1 MIIAIVLLAG
11 CGNEEDNPTSPTPTD
26 TGTTE
31 TGGDTNTGGQTNPT
45 PTSIDSSFYGNW
57 KNLDTGEIEKIDK
70 NYSYPIT
77 SLGNNFIKVTK
88 ENKEFMLLRYGSNN
102 GTVKGRL
109 YSSISSLQKS
119 SQKINNKVNST
130 KNFIVTIDDG
140 SKKQTQE
147 VSGNEEFNFSG
158 VHSGG
163 SVRVTIKRKII
174 DIEDTLPPESNNTNE
189 PTTNEPIID
198 ENFTTPNINTDLGNF
213 PVPAEESSKN
223 GNKENSYNLK
233 LVKTDIQDE
242 DDRYMYSEGT
252 YSGVLTY
259 KNFNKKE
266 AVGLNYTLTT
276 DDNYVDDLELEVQ
289 TGTVLPDQSV
299 DIPFTITFKM
309 LDKIKHTVKL
319 NFLVRDANGKDI
331 MLDNVYLDFYQTSIW
346 VNIKAKTSNIKGY
359 FVTPEHEV
367 IDIDSN
373 NMKVR
378 LPKRPN
384 DKYYFVVTQP
394 TDISEETLY
403 SLGVDVNASEFGDF
417 HDTSIYEPNNNENS
431 ATKLHINNSIKSYIH
446 KGDIDFYTIDFQSNL
461 SFVNPPNLPFD

>member
-1 MIIAIVLLAG
+1 MKYIKILLTIIITIVLLVG
-11 CGNEEDNPTSPTPTD
+11 CGNEEENTTEPTD
-26 TGTTE
+26 TNTTSNRV
-31 TGGDTNTGGQTNPT
+31 DK
-45 PTSIDSSFYGNW
+45 DFYGNW
-57 KNLDTGEIEKIDK
+57 KNLDTGEVEKIDK
-70 NYSYPIT
+70 NYTYPIT
-77 SLGNNFIKVTK
+77 SLGSNFIKVTK
-88 ENKEFMLLRYGSNN
+88 EDKEFMLLRYGSNN

-109 YSSISSLQKS
+109 YSDITSLQKS
-119 SQKINNKVNST
+119 SQKISKKLNSS
-130 KNFIVTIDDG
+130 KKFIVTIDDG
-140 SKKQTQE
+140 SQKQTQE
-147 VSGNEEFNFSG
+147 VLGNEEFSFSG

-163 SVRVTIKRKII
+163 SVRVTIKSKIG
-174 DIEDTLPPESNNTNE
+174 DIEDTLPPESNN
-189 PTTNEPIID
+189 TNEPIID

-213 PVPAEESSKN
+213 PVPAEESSEN
-223 GNKENSYNLK
+223 DNKENSYNLK

-266 AVGLNYTLTT
+266 AIGLNYTLTT
-276 DDNYVDDLELEVQ
+276 DNNYVDDLEVEVQ

-319 NFLVRDANGKDI
+319 DFLVRDANGKDV

-367 IDIDSN
+367 VDIDSN

-394 TDISEETLY
+394 TDISEETIY
-403 SLGVDVNASEFGDF
+403 SLGVDVNASEFGNF
-417 HDTSIYEPNNNENS
+417 HDTSIYEPNNSENS
-431 ATKLHINNSIKSYIH
+431 ATKLHINDSIKSYIH